1 MTGPVSRRRVV
12 ATLGA
17 GVGGVLA
24 GCLGSGDPEYED
36 GTVDNVSGGNRTA
49 QQMNTASSLAESE
62 PSDQVTP
69 MDVLELV
76 SHEFV
81 FVGGYAGST
90 VQGIVQNTGD
100 DRTELAEV
108 RVRVYNDR
116 QELLGLY
123 LASTSNLAAGETWS
137 FQVIILESPDVIAD
151 YDIAVLGTPT

>member
-1 MTGPVSRRRVV
+1 
-12 ATLGA
+12 
-17 GVGGVLA
+17 
-24 GCLGSGDPEYED
+24 
-36 GTVDNVSGGNRTA
+36 
-49 QQMNTASSLAESE
+49 
-62 PSDQVTP
+62 